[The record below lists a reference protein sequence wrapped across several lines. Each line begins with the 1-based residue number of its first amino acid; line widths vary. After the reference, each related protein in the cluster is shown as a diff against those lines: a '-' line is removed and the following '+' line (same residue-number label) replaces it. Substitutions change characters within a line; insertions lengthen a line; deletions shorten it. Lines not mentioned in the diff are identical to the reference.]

1 MLISWITQFSLIEFP
16 KEISCIVFTP
26 GCNMRC
32 DFCHNPEY
40 VLPEKIKK
48 LKNSFILQ
56 KAFFNFL
63 NSRIWLL
70 TGVSICWWEPTM
82 QKDLVE
88 FCQKIKN
95 MWFKVKL
102 DTNGTNPELLQEL
115 LSKNLLDYVAM
126 DLKTTIID
134 YEKVVWTNIDTNKI
148 LESVNT
154 IKNSNINYEFRTT
167 LIKNIHTLEHIKEI
181 SGTIL
186 KGVKNYNLQNFKKT
200 KILNPNFSW
209 ESFSLLE
216 LNFFKEVVLKSV
228 ENCEIRN

>member
-1 MLISWITQFSLIEFP
+1 M
-16 KEISCIVFTP
+16 
-26 GCNMRC
+26 
-32 DFCHNPEY
+32 
-40 VLPEKIKK
+40 
-48 LKNSFILQ
+48 
-56 KAFFNFL
+56 
-63 NSRIWLL
+63 
-70 TGVSICWWEPTM
+70 
-82 QKDLVE
+82 
-88 FCQKIKN
+88 
-95 MWFKVKL
+95 
-102 DTNGTNPELLQEL
+102 
-115 LSKNLLDYVAM
+115 LDYVAM

-148 LESVNT
+148 LESVNI

-186 KGVKNYNLQNFKKT
+186 KWVKSYNFQNFKKT
-200 KILNPNFSW
+200 KILNPNFIW

>member
-1 MLISWITQFSLIEFP
+1 
-16 KEISCIVFTP
+16 
-26 GCNMRC
+26 
-32 DFCHNPEY
+32 
-40 VLPEKIKK
+40 
-48 LKNSFILQ
+48 
-56 KAFFNFL
+56 
-63 NSRIWLL
+63 
-70 TGVSICWWEPTM
+70 
-82 QKDLVE
+82 
-88 FCQKIKN
+88 

-148 LESVNT
+148 LESVNI